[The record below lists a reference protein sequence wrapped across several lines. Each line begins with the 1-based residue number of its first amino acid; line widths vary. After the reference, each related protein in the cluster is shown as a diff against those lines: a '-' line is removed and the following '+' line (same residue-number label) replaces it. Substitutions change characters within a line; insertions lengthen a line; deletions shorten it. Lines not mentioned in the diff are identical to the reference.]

1 MKTKLSMKEFNALAR
16 NDLGDI
22 INLWEVFHILNS
34 KQVVLLSEDDSSRYE
49 DYQEELRILLN
60 DAYLEFA

>member
-1 MKTKLSMKEFNALAR
+1 MKEFNALAR

-34 KQVVLLSEDDSSRYE
+34 KQVELLSEDDSSRYE
-49 DYQEELRILLN
+49 EYQEELRILLN